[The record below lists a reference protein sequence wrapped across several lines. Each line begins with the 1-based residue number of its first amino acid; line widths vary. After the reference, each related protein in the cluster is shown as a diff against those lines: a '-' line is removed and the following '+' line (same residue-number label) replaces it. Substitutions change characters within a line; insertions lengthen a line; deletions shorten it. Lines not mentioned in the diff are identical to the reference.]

1 MANGFEEYTGSFI
14 DRILGPD
21 KAGQE
26 IIRDQSKDQ
35 IMDVLEIPHP
45 QRNLPIEDIT
55 NIVTER
61 IGYEDRADVIPWAP
75 GYYIDPESP
84 EYYEGNFYGTGV
96 EEEKYRNW
104 FVNDGIS
111 DMIEQQSVYDL
122 EREETDSFDVRN
134 LVRLATLHKAAG
146 SPDVTIGT
154 TETFENRAA
163 THYNPLTGMQVAPS
177 YKYGDIGSKYIPEL
191 AHHVQIQ
198 GQPISE
204 TLSQIGEQASYWG
217 KGLYD
222 MLSTGSAHDTRFE
235 ESYGAEGTLEHQAHS
250 VIEPSL
256 WEYIKT
262 GKMIKFIDTEGNY
275 MENMRSYN
283 NRPNTPEFME
293 YLGLPI
299 ETVTTGFKGE

>member
-1 MANGFEEYTGSFI
+1 MANGFEKYTRSFI

-26 IIRDQSKDQ
+26 NIANRSRGEV
-35 IMDVLEIPHP
+35 MDVLDIPSP

-61 IGYEDRADVIPWAP
+61 IGSEDRADVIPWAS
-75 GYYIDPESP
+75 GYHTDPESP
-84 EYYEGNFYGTGV
+84 EYYEGNFYGTGAG
-96 EEEKYRNW
+96 EEEYRDW
-104 FVNDGIS
+104 FANDGIS
-111 DMIEQQSVYDL
+111 SMIDERTTSNL
-122 EREETDSFDVRN
+122 ERSETDSFDVRN
-134 LVRLATLHKAAG
+134 LVRLATVHKAAG

-154 TETFENRAA
+154 KEQWEDRGA
-163 THYNPLTGMQVAPS
+163 THYNPLSGIQVAPS
-177 YKYGDIGSKYIPEL
+177 YKHGSVGSKYLPEL
-191 AHHVQIQ
+191 AHHVQIG

-204 TLSQIGEQASYWG
+204 TLGQIGEQIPYWG

-222 MLSTGSAHDTRFE
+222 MLSTGSAHGTRFE

-256 WEYIKT
+256 WDYVNKGSMT
-262 GKMIKFIDTEGNY
+262 RFVDKGGNY

-283 NRPNTPEFME
+283 NRPNTPEFMD

-299 ETVTTGFKGE
+299 ETVTTGFEGS